1 MILKELF
8 REHLDTFTLT
18 KHARIHD
25 AAALMQREKI
35 GAVVIVEER
44 RVIGIIT
51 DRDIALCVSLGAA
64 TPDSLVGEV
73 MSKTVETVNE
83 SMTLLDLTRFLRKVR
98 VKRIPVVDDDDHLV
112 GIVSTDDILGL
123 LARQLF
129 DTCSTLE
136 PKIGH
141 MV

>member
-83 SMTLLDLTRFLRKVR
+83 SSSVEERFNPAGAFLAAAPDRLAAGLRG
-98 VKRIPVVDDDDHLV
+98 P
-112 GIVSTDDILGL
+112 
-123 LARQLF
+123 
-129 DTCSTLE
+129 
-136 PKIGH
+136 
-141 MV
+141 MVFLMIR